1 MVKKKKKLVSAVK
14 KIDKDHSVKIA
25 FSSIVNRDDQDFKG
39 KINDVNNKLRNY
51 CNSTGADFNDNSNID
66 GSCLSRLKLHLN
78 RKGAA
83 ALAKNLC
90 RFVTSLPLFWINTGR
105 EGAFI

>member
-39 KINDVNNKLRNY
+39 KINDVNNKLRNI
-51 CNSTGADFNDNSNID
+51 CNSAGIDFNDN
-66 GSCLSRLKLHLN
+66 LN
-78 RKGAA
+78 
-83 ALAKNLC
+83 LETT
-90 RFVTSLPLFWINTGR
+90 VTQQVRILMTIQILM
-105 EGAFI
+105 AHA

>member
-39 KINDVNNKLRNY
+39 KINDVNNKLRNI
-51 CNSTGADFNDNSNID
+51 CNSAGIDFNDN
-66 GSCLSRLKLHLN
+66 LN
-78 RKGAA
+78 
-83 ALAKNLC
+83 LETT
-90 RFVTSLPLFWINTGR
+90 VTQQVRILMTIQILM
-105 EGAFI
+105 AYA

>member
-39 KINDVNNKLRNY
+39 KINDVNNKLRNI
-51 CNSTGADFNDNSNID
+51 CNSAGIDFNDN
-66 GSCLSRLKLHLN
+66 LN
-78 RKGAA
+78 
-83 ALAKNLC
+83 LETT
-90 RFVTSLPLFWINTGR
+90 VTQQVRILMTIQILM
-105 EGAFI
+105 AHV

>member
-39 KINDVNNKLRNY
+39 KINDVNNKLRNI
-51 CNSTGADFNDNSNID
+51 CNSAGIGFNDN
-66 GSCLSRLKLHLN
+66 LN
-78 RKGAA
+78 
-83 ALAKNLC
+83 LETT
-90 RFVTSLPLFWINTGR
+90 VTQQVRILMTIQILM
-105 EGAFI
+105 AHA

>member
-39 KINDVNNKLRNY
+39 KINDVNNKLRNI
-51 CNSTGADFNDNSNID
+51 CNSAGIDFNDN
-66 GSCLSRLKLHLN
+66 LN
-78 RKGAA
+78 
-83 ALAKNLC
+83 LETT
-90 RFVTSLPLFWINTGR
+90 VTQQMRILMTIQILM
-105 EGAFI
+105 AYA

>member
-39 KINDVNNKLRNY
+39 KINDVNNKLRNI
-51 CNSTGADFNDNSNID
+51 CNSAGRDFNDN
-66 GSCLSRLKLHLN
+66 LN
-78 RKGAA
+78 
-83 ALAKNLC
+83 LETT
-90 RFVTSLPLFWINTGR
+90 VTQQVRILMTIQILM
-105 EGAFI
+105 AHV

>member
-39 KINDVNNKLRNY
+39 KINDVNNKLRNI
-51 CNSTGADFNDNSNID
+51 CNSAGIDFNDN
-66 GSCLSRLKLHLN
+66 LK
-78 RKGAA
+78 
-83 ALAKNLC
+83 AKSMMSIINLETS
-90 RFVTSLPLFWINTGR
+90 VTQQV
-105 EGAFI
+105 

>member
-39 KINDVNNKLRNY
+39 KINDVNNKLRNI
-51 CNSTGADFNDNSNID
+51 CNSAGIDFNDN
-66 GSCLSRLKLHLN
+66 LSLETT
-78 RKGAA
+78 
-83 ALAKNLC
+83 
-90 RFVTSLPLFWINTGR
+90 VTQQVRILMTIQILM
-105 EGAFI
+105 AHA